1 MRLNNGI
8 VPLDTIRGG
17 QCAGRSDGLC
27 SMDKFLASQY
37 ENMKLANYQF
47 ACFANYT
54 VINPTNGNDYDGTV
68 NNKTG
73 GGWTKCRQSYN
84 QSNIVN
90 RNCRSSRNVDS
101 GIHR

>member
-1 MRLNNGI
+1 
-8 VPLDTIRGG
+8 
-17 QCAGRSDGLC
+17 
-27 SMDKFLASQY
+27 MDKFLASQY

-54 VINPTNGNDYDGTV
+54 VLNPTNGNDYDGTV

-73 GGWTKCRQSYN
+73 GELTKCRLPCY
-84 QSNIVN
+84 QSNVVY
-90 RNCRSSRNVDS
+90 RNCCSPRNADS